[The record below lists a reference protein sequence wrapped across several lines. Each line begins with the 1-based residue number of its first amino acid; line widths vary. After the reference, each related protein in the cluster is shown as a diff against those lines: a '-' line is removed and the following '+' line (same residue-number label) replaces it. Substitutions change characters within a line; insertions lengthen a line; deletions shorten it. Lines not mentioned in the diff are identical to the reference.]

1 MAIGGALAV
10 TVFAVHGIGVAD
22 SSPAV
27 GATSVIPNANS
38 GGARPVATA
47 AISTSA
53 ATHSAAAVPTVSA
66 TPSLS
71 NASSSPAILWGTLD
85 TQTSTAATEDKAG
98 VTMAMLE
105 LNWASF
111 EPSPGEV
118 SASYV
123 ASVRSDLAAYRAAG
137 MKVTLGLGM
146 HYTPSWVFDL
156 PDSKYVDQ
164 NGDTSTE
171 ANFVFSAAVRQ
182 AADTYLTLVSRSLP
196 LSGFWAIR
204 LTSGG
209 DEEMLYPPGGT
220 YWAFDN
226 AALTGNGLAA
236 GVPPN
241 PYPNWRPGNAG
252 LSQAQINSWVNWYI
266 GGLVNVTTWQMG
278 ILSSLGFAG
287 YYETVTPGSGTR
299 PDTLART
306 EEADLSNDG
315 TTGGGAVW
323 DRFYAALKGRS
334 DVIAYIS
341 SVADMSGDNDGCTA
355 ADDNII
361 PLTSTAMDSWSATRW
376 ISRIAA
382 SDALLV
388 GGENSGWGTS
398 AALNAQYTNTGPDG
412 MMANAVRQARSC
424 HFSIFYWAHDVHL
437 WDGTLPFSLYRSMI
451 AGEH

>member
-10 TVFAVHGIGVAD
+10 MVFAVRGIGVAD
-22 SSPAV
+22 NSPAV
-27 GATSVIPNANS
+27 SATSVMPTATS
-38 GGARPVATA
+38 VGAPPVATA
-47 AISTSA
+47 TISTSA
-53 ATHSAAAVPTVSA
+53 ATHPAAAVPTVSG
-66 TPSLS
+66 TSTLS
-71 NASSSPAILWGTLD
+71 NASSSPGILWGTLD

-118 SASYV
+118 SGSYV
-123 ASVRSDLAAYRAAG
+123 ASMRSDLAAYRAAG

-156 PDSKYVDQ
+156 PDSKYVNQ

-182 AADTYLTLVSRSLP
+182 AADTYLTLVSRNLP
-196 LSGFWAIR
+196 LSDFWAIR

-209 DEEMLYPPGGT
+209 DQEMLYPSGGT

-226 AALTGNGLAA
+226 AALTGNGL
-236 GVPPN
+236 VPGMSPN
-241 PYPNWRPGNAG
+241 PYPNWRPGNVG
-252 LSQAQINSWVNWYI
+252 LSQAQINSWVDWYI

-287 YYETVTPGSGTR
+287 YYEIVTPGSGTR
-299 PDTLART
+299 PDALART

-323 DRFYAALKGRS
+323 DRFYAGLQGRS

-355 ADDNII
+355 ADDDII

-398 AALNAQYTNTGPDG
+398 AALNAQYTNTGADG
-412 MMANAVRQARSC
+412 MMADAVRQARSC
-424 HFSIFYWAHDVHL
+424 HFSVFYWAHDIHL
-437 WDGTLPFSLYRSMI
+437 WDGMLPFSLYQSMI
-451 AGEH
+451 AGEY